1 MRKRMHGIRAG
12 AVLAILVLAMA
23 PASRAGTP
31 SCPAGFEEFTEYR
44 LFLGRSRG
52 DVEVVSG
59 GFLAAE
65 ITPRFPDGLTV
76 LDAAGQWRD
85 GSGAIMRERTKLV
98 IVLAKPGAAAH
109 GGDCGGVQAFLRPG
123 GRIAYDH
130 TGLRVVLGLCALP
143 PRTRWSARVEAET
156 RMVSAGGCREAAAPG
171 SQVPAV
177 SARPERSCARSR

>member
-1 MRKRMHGIRAG
+1 MHRIRAG

-44 LFLGRSRG
+44 LFFGRSRG
-52 DVEVVSG
+52 DVEVVSDKAWR

-98 IVLAKPGAAAH
+98 IVLAKPGAAEVRHTVEIAEAYKRSF
-109 GGDCGGVQAFLRPG
+109 GQEAVLRTITRRPVCRYRTLRPSTP
-123 GRIAYDH
+123 D
-130 TGLRVVLGLCALP
+130 ALVG
-143 PRTRWSARVEAET
+143 AGEAET
-156 RMVSAGGCREAAAPG
+156 RMVSAGG
-171 SQVPAV
+171 VP
-177 SARPERSCARSR
+177 

>member
-1 MRKRMHGIRAG
+1 MTTLAAFDAVGGDAALPMRSRREG

-44 LFLGRSRG
+44 LFFGRSRG
-52 DVEVVSG
+52 DVEVVSDKAWR

-85 GSGAIMRERTKLV
+85 GSG
-98 IVLAKPGAAAH
+98 GS
-109 GGDCGGVQAFLRPG
+109 CGR
-123 GRIAYDH
+123 GRS
-130 TGLRVVLGLCALP
+130 
-143 PRTRWSARVEAET
+143 W
-156 RMVSAGGCREAAAPG
+156 
-171 SQVPAV
+171 
-177 SARPERSCARSR
+177 

>member
-1 MRKRMHGIRAG
+1 MHGIRAG

-44 LFLGRSRG
+44 LFFGRSRA
-52 DVEVVSG
+52 DVEVVSDKAWR

-65 ITPRFPDGLTV
+65 ITPRFPGGLTV

-98 IVLAKPGAAAH
+98 IVLAKPAEWGRVPVCVRAVWR
-109 GGDCGGVQAFLRPG
+109 GGHQHVAMASGWCRRQPQIVLCGIGQRLHTRPALLRL
-123 GRIAYDH
+123 RDERC
-130 TGLRVVLGLCALP
+130 TG
-143 PRTRWSARVEAET
+143 
-156 RMVSAGGCREAAAPG
+156 
-171 SQVPAV
+171 PA
-177 SARPERSCARSR
+177 

>member
-1 MRKRMHGIRAG
+1 MRKRMHRIRAG

-44 LFLGRSRG
+44 LFFGRSRG
-52 DVEVVSG
+52 DVEVVSDKAWR

-76 LDAAGQWRD
+76 LDAGGQWRD

-98 IVLAKPGAAAH
+98 IALAKPGAAEVRHTVEIAEAYKRSF
-109 GGDCGGVQAFLRPG
+109 GQEAVLRTITP
-123 GRIAYDH
+123 A
-130 TGLRVVLGLCALP
+130 C
-143 PRTRWSARVEAET
+143 
-156 RMVSAGGCREAAAPG
+156 VSF
-171 SQVPAV
+171 
-177 SARPERSCARSR
+177 

>member
-1 MRKRMHGIRAG
+1 MRKRMHRIRAG
-12 AVLAILVLAMA
+12 AVLAILVLAMS

-44 LFLGRSRG
+44 LFFGRSRG
-52 DVEVVSG
+52 DVEVVSDKAWR

-98 IVLAKPGAAAH
+98 IVLAKPGAAEVRHTVEIAEAYKRSF
-109 GGDCGGVQAFLRPG
+109 GQEAVLRT
-123 GRIAYDH
+123 ITLA
-130 TGLRVVLGLCALP
+130 C
-143 PRTRWSARVEAET
+143 
-156 RMVSAGGCREAAAPG
+156 VSF
-171 SQVPAV
+171 
-177 SARPERSCARSR
+177 